1 MLLLQV
7 YRRVVWG
14 ESLLPGTSQRLGAA
28 NVHYHST
35 SLGST
40 VCPDLI
46 PTLSFPVTHQRSSG
60 IIRHYCVQFSHCLMD
75 FGYASLGEV
84 KCSRSRTGGVIS
96 KYVTSLVSPTG
107 LKKIHGT
114 WNMSWAVF
122 LIWFFC
128 WAGRGFYRR
137 GLLRPTSLFRRDG
150 GQQTVE
156 RDDEKA
162 DVVQYEKQPQGLGRR
177 KMSLSALRDDC
188 SVDVRKQISMLL
200 QNRLLILF
208 GKQSCVIDQAV

>member
-1 MLLLQV
+1 M
-7 YRRVVWG
+7 VWG

-28 NVHYHST
+28 NVRYHST

-84 KCSRSRTGGVIS
+84 KCSRSCTGGVIS

-107 LKKIHGT
+107 LKKVHAT
-114 WNMSWAVF
+114 WNMSRAVF
-122 LIWFFC
+122 S

-137 GLLRPTSLFRRDG
+137 GLLRLTSLFRRDW

-162 DVVQYEKQPQGLGRR
+162 DVVQYEKQPQGMGRE
-177 KMSLSALRDDC
+177 KN
-188 SVDVRKQISMLL
+188 VFISFKGWL
-200 QNRLLILF
+200 QCWRNEADLN
-208 GKQSCVIDQAV
+208 VIAK